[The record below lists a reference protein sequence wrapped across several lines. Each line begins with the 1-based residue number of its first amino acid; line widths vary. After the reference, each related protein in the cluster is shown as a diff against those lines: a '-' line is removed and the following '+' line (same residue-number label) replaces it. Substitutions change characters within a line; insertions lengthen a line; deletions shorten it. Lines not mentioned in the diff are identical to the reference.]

1 MQQKVAYRQKFFI
14 TGASGS
20 IGQALYSKLSL
31 SGQVIG
37 TARNIPYW
45 WLAKDEFIPID
56 LSSEKVSIFSR
67 HIDNKTIIIHLL
79 NLTHKMPQKDL
90 KNTLELYELA
100 VEQGARKFIFTSSI
114 RVFSGNFGVVDEM
127 SQPIPSEG
135 DVYGNA
141 KLLAEDMLEQSVS
154 AACPIRICRVGSVF
168 SQKTPQKVPIIL
180 KHISRLLDAGRNTH
194 LISANNVAEAIAFVA
209 QDNCGEALKRFNV
222 TQEIDG
228 LNNYVYLGDAL
239 LKPSSSLKNYQIS
252 FLGKVARNYIAR
264 RRNLVH
270 TMPYVTVHENALH
283 KAGFFYRDNLLQS
296 LRKLAHLN

>member
-90 KNTLELYELA
+90 K
-100 VEQGARKFIFTSSI
+100 KI
-114 RVFSGNFGVVDEM
+114 
-127 SQPIPSEG
+127 
-135 DVYGNA
+135 
-141 KLLAEDMLEQSVS
+141 
-154 AACPIRICRVGSVF
+154 
-168 SQKTPQKVPIIL
+168 
-180 KHISRLLDAGRNTH
+180 H
-194 LISANNVAEAIAFVA
+194 
-209 QDNCGEALKRFNV
+209 
-222 TQEIDG
+222 
-228 LNNYVYLGDAL
+228 
-239 LKPSSSLKNYQIS
+239 
-252 FLGKVARNYIAR
+252 
-264 RRNLVH
+264 
-270 TMPYVTVHENALH
+270 
-283 KAGFFYRDNLLQS
+283 
-296 LRKLAHLN
+296 

>member
-1 MQQKVAYRQKFFI
+1 M
-14 TGASGS
+14 
-20 IGQALYSKLSL
+20 
-31 SGQVIG
+31 
-37 TARNIPYW
+37 
-45 WLAKDEFIPID
+45 
-56 LSSEKVSIFSR
+56 
-67 HIDNKTIIIHLL
+67 
-79 NLTHKMPQKDL
+79 
-90 KNTLELYELA
+90 
-100 VEQGARKFIFTSSI
+100 
-114 RVFSGNFGVVDEM
+114 
-127 SQPIPSEG
+127 
-135 DVYGNA
+135 
-141 KLLAEDMLEQSVS
+141 
-154 AACPIRICRVGSVF
+154 F

-252 FLGKVARNYIAR
+252 FLGKVVRNYIAR

-270 TMPYVTVHENALH
+270 TMPYVTVHENARLH

-296 LRKLAHLN
+296 LRKLKHLN